1 MLLDIFKKKKDEEL
15 ENVKMIPIPDIRA
28 YMVKGYE
35 EIREIK
41 AKAEE
46 EEQQK
51 NNYKELAE
59 RNEKLYNATLIS
71 LQEFE
76 DRYNT
81 SKATADRYK
90 KLYEE
95 EKEKREDDNYKNKN
109 EINELKSKLYSQNIK
124 LEKAKTIISNE
135 TIQEFINKF
144 DNVKGN
150 LSKARVI
157 RILNG
162 EEWY

>member
-15 ENVKMIPIPDIRA
+15 KNVKMIPVPDIRA

-59 RNEKLYNATLIS
+59 KNEKLYNATLIS

-76 DRYNT
+76 NRYNT

-95 EKEKREDDNYKNKN
+95 EKEKREEDNYNNEN

-124 LEKAKTIISNE
+124 LEKAKAIISTE
-135 TIQEFINKF
+135 TIQELINKF
-144 DNVKGN
+144 DSVKGN
-150 LSKARVI
+150 LSKARVM
-157 RILNG
+157 RILSG
-162 EEWY
+162 EE